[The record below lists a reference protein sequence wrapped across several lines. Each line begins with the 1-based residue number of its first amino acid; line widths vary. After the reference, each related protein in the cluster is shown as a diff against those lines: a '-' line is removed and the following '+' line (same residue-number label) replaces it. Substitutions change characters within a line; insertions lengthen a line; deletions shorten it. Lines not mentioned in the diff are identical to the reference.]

1 LEDAQQ
7 QAERYQKE
15 KELEEEKQSKLI
27 EQIRTQSEEVKKSE
41 DIIKQAKMSL
51 TIMDEDQ

>member
-1 LEDAQQ
+1 MEDAQQ

-15 KELEEEKQSKLI
+15 KEQEEEKQSKLI

-51 TIMDEDQ
+51 TVMDEDQ

>member
-15 KELEEEKQSKLI
+15 KEQEEEKQSKLI

-51 TIMDEDQ
+51 TVMDED